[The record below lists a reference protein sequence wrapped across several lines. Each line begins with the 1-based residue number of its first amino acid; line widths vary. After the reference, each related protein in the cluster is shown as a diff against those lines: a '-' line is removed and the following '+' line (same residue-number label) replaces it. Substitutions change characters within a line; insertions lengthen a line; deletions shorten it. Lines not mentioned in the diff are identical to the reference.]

1 MRRYGAPPPCLLAL
15 IHRSAWKGCSAK
27 FAFIEFSEV
36 PRYNLGVLDRG
47 RKPLAAILLAV
58 RAVPVHRGVVPD

>member
-1 MRRYGAPPPCLLAL
+1 MDFC
-15 IHRSAWKGCSAK
+15 
-27 FAFIEFSEV
+27 FIEFSEV
-36 PRYNLGVLDRG
+36 PRYNLGGVLDRG

>member
-1 MRRYGAPPPCLLAL
+1 MDFC
-15 IHRSAWKGCSAK
+15 
-27 FAFIEFSEV
+27 FIEFSEV